1 MDTKYFRLTDNFVDD
16 SFNLASFARSIE
28 NDLHRLSMSF
38 YTTGNEKMSDEL
50 SELATKASLIHDN
63 IIKICQNRT
72 SSDFKKIQEMQAE
85 VINKILTQK

>member
-1 MDTKYFRLTDNFVDD
+1 MDTKYFQLTDNFVDD

-28 NDLHRLSMSF
+28 NDLNRLSMSF
-38 YTTGNEKMSDEL
+38 FTTGNEKMSDEL

-72 SSDFKKIQEMQAE
+72 SSDFKKTQEMQAE

>member
-1 MDTKYFRLTDNFVDD
+1 MDTKYFQLTDNFVDD

-28 NDLHRLSMSF
+28 NDLNRLSMSF

-72 SSDFKKIQEMQAE
+72 SSDFKKTQEMQAE